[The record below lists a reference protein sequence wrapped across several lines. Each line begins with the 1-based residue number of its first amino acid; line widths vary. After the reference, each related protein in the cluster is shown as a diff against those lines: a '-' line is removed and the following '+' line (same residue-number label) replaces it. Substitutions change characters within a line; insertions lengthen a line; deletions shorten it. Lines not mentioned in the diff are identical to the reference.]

1 LGRARR
7 FGSWGLGLRRDLR
20 ARECCRFLTS
30 ALEVDGH
37 GGILPLE
44 VVAAMDD
51 VVLFPLFLPLGQD
64 TLRYLE
70 DWRPS
75 PLTHH
80 WLGQQV
86 STFEVKSPFIDDFD
100 FSKA

>member
-1 LGRARR
+1 M
-7 FGSWGLGLRRDLR
+7 
-20 ARECCRFLTS
+20 TS
-30 ALEVDGH
+30 FFS
-37 GGILPLE
+37 
-44 VVAAMDD
+44 
-51 VVLFPLFLPLGQD
+51 LFFLPLGQD

-100 FSKA
+100 LSTSVKLERFCYQGPSKSLLPVAANMC